1 MALYAF
7 DGTWN
12 SATLNDDIEQENET
26 NVANFSEAY
35 TGPKWYVSGPGTRF
49 GDVGHVIG
57 GVFGVGGPERIKEA
71 YKQLCQNWA
80 QDDHSIDIIGFS
92 RGAALALDFANKI
105 EDDGIRRPDS
115 KVVAEERPHIR
126 FLGLWDVV
134 GSFGVAINVGLLE
147 FQEINFG
154 HKLFI
159 PDNVEYCFHAM
170 AMDERRQTFRIT
182 RVLNGYEVWFRGVHS
197 DVGGGNG
204 NVGLSTIT
212 LRWML
217 RKAITAG
224 LPIQETAIAA
234 HESKIN
240 LEAPLHP
247 PRDFIPNEYRGFLKG
262 DRFHYTVKARRN
274 HHNPPNECARE
285 MEEDELHAIPMAAL
299 LPRDAGRTGQPVP
312 GSHLEVGQH
321 VEKDVLARNCWN
333 TVGIAV
339 KKDERYDVTATGTW
353 KDKDHESTAAGD
365 PAPNWFMRRFDATKR
380 VAQAPWFCLIAAVH
394 PSRTLEFQHSDATNG
409 LTDLVVETLGRAIKK
424 QDAESQLISV
434 GAQGSIVVDRD
445 GYLYLF
451 ANDAAWAYDNNSGSI
466 KAIIE
471 RQQ

>member
-12 SATLNDDIEQENET
+12 SATLNDDIEQVNET
-26 NVANFSEAY
+26 NVAHFSEAY

-49 GDVGHVIG
+49 GDVGRVIG
-57 GVFGVGGPERIKEA
+57 GALGAGGPERIKEA
-71 YKQLCQNWA
+71 YKQLCTNWA
-80 QDDHSIDIIGFS
+80 QNDHIIDIIGFS

-115 KVVAEERPHIR
+115 KEVVEERPSTR

-134 GSFGVAINVGLLE
+134 GAFGVAINAGFLE

-159 PDNVEYCFHAM
+159 PDTVAYCFHAM
-170 AMDERRQTFRIT
+170 AMDERRQTFRVT
-182 RVLNGYEVWFRGVHS
+182 RLLNGYEVWFRGVHS

-224 LPIQETAIAA
+224 LPIKETAIAA

-247 PRDFIPNEYRGFLKG
+247 PRDFIPNEYRGFLQG
-262 DRFHYTVKARRN
+262 DRFHYTVKARPD
-274 HHNPPNECARE
+274 HHNPPNECAHE
-285 MEEDELHAIPMAAL
+285 MEEDELHAISMAAL
-299 LPRDAGRTGQPVP
+299 PPRDAGSTGQPVP
-312 GSHLEVGQH
+312 GSHLAVGQH
-321 VEKDVLARNCWN
+321 VEQEVLAQKCWN

-339 KKDERYDVTATGTW
+339 QKGERYDVTATGTW
-353 KDKDHESTAAGD
+353 RDKDHESTAAGD
-365 PAPNWFMRRFDATKR
+365 PAPNWFMRRFDGAKR

-394 PSRTLEFQHSDATNG
+394 RSRTLEFQHADATNV
-409 LTDLVVETLGRAIKK
+409 LTDFIVETLGRAGQEAGCCIAIG
-424 QDAESQLISV
+424 QRGGSGQHHGRPRWLLVSV
-434 GAQGSIVVDRD
+434 
-445 GYLYLF
+445 
-451 ANDAAWAYDNNSGSI
+451 
-466 KAIIE
+466 
-471 RQQ
+471 RQRRSMGLR